1 MHVITKEKLCTK
13 NFKNP
18 TATWIICKYQKTHA
32 EGEHYCPG
40 GEIPAGVAMALL
52 CINYGAVENGNNEDT
67 DLERTEWVQ
76 TGATETICHSKF
88 W

>member
-18 TATWIICKYQKTHA
+18 TATWITCKYQSSHA

-40 GEIPAGVAMALL
+40 GEIPAGEAMALV
-52 CINYGAVENGNNEDT
+52 CINYG
-67 DLERTEWVQ
+67 
-76 TGATETICHSKF
+76 SKMKQEGHRLGTY
-88 W
+88 